1 MNVTSFLKSFI
12 NVLKVLQTID
22 LWRDYTNC
30 YKHFSNVSEDAK
42 NLGRNLN
49 SRRAP
54 SLVAK
59 ASYIRHRYV
68 SFMFLS

>member
-12 NVLKVLQTID
+12 NVLKVLQTVD

-42 NLGRNLN
+42 NLGRN
-49 SRRAP
+49 
-54 SLVAK
+54 
-59 ASYIRHRYV
+59 HRYV
-68 SFMFLS
+68 SFMLLS